1 VVGGNQKRP
10 EINIGDLT
18 LIWMISQLR
27 DLMGIDEKQLT
38 KILSTSEPG
47 AKSIADS
54 KKGTAG
60 LGFEHLRGRYVGL
73 GDRDFVHQ
81 SVRLFTPLTN
91 ITEIGPILPKI
102 LAGKATKVVGGYS
115 WKTSEGKRTVKE
127 DKPNPFEA
135 AKLKKIKVYIEG
147 SGAAFLAAEGDKPLE
162 PAGEDEDLEEKVP
175 VDEKPSKKTP
185 SGKRLKKTPA
195 ASTARG
201 AADNPKAPPIRPHKK
216 EKEVIEPAGEDEDLE
231 EEVPVDEKPSK
242 KTTSGKRLKKTPAA
256 STARGAADNPKAPP
270 LRPHKEEK

>member
-1 VVGGNQKRP
+1 MVGGNQKHP

-18 LIWMISQLR
+18 LIWMVSQLR

-38 KILSTSEPG
+38 KTLSTSEPG
-47 AKSIADS
+47 AESIAES
-54 KKGTAG
+54 KKGPSG

-91 ITEIGPILPKI
+91 ISEIGPVLPKI
-102 LAGKATKVVGGYS
+102 LAGKATKVGGGYS
-115 WKTSEGKRTVKE
+115 WKTREGNRVVKE
-127 DKPNPFEA
+127 DKPSPFES

-162 PAGEDEDLEEKVP
+162 PAAEDEDLEEEVL

-201 AADNPKAPPIRPHKK
+201 AADNPKA
-216 EKEVIEPAGEDEDLE
+216 
-231 EEVPVDEKPSK
+231 
-242 KTTSGKRLKKTPAA
+242 
-256 STARGAADNPKAPP
+256 TA
-270 LRPHKEEK
+270 LRPHKEAKYKQ